1 MKFTLKE
8 MNLIKFSVEQALDKT
23 LLKVG
28 VEDTAYN
35 RVMKEQVDELSKLLD
50 KIENSEL

>member
-8 MNLIKFSVEQALDKT
+8 MNLIKFSVEKALDNT
-23 LLKVG
+23 ILKRG
-28 VEDTAYN
+28 VKDTPYN
-35 RVMKEQVDELSKLLD
+35 RIINEQIDELTKLLD